1 MGGPNLTL
9 LPKTAYKIPRK
20 YFLIVTWKLDFTLIL
35 PILQNTTALRFFFA
49 IFNIFATGVFCFHPD
64 LHGSKLSRGM
74 QRSLPQKVPPNL
86 C

>member
-1 MGGPNLTL
+1 VIFVDLPTRPFYPAIAGNLKQ
-9 LPKTAYKIPRK
+9 LPVAFISNNCRK
-20 YFLIVTWKLDFTLIL
+20 L
-35 PILQNTTALRFFFA
+35 P
-49 IFNIFATGVFCFHPD
+49 VFCEIAGFSCRKFLYIPD